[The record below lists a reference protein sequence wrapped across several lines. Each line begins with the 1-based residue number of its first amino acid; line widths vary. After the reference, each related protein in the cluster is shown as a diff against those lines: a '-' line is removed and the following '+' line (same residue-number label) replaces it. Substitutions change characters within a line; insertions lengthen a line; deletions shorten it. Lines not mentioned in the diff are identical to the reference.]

1 MLAVLT
7 RFFVTG
13 TDTGIGKTRATAA
26 LARALGERE
35 AARGSSTGVTIVK
48 LAQTGLRAE
57 ECGDA
62 DEAVALARGVA
73 CDGNDAAGDAARAEG
88 RYASREL
95 CRFALPADPWA
106 AALAERREP
115 PRAAALAHAAL
126 AFQGGGAAARHL
138 VIEGSGGVAEYLARR
153 GMAVACIALAEPWA
167 AVDDDY
173 RRQVERALTA
183 KTPVH
188 RALARAVRPAS
199 DIEPLVVRLRFEP
212 DAHRS
217 VDRHSF
223 ATLVP

>member
-1 MLAVLT
+1 MV
-7 RFFVTG
+7 
-13 TDTGIGKTRATAA
+13 AA
-26 LARALGERE
+26 LR
-35 AARGSSTGVTIVK
+35 
-48 LAQTGLRAE
+48 
-57 ECGDA
+57 
-62 DEAVALARGVA
+62 ARGVA

-138 VIEGSGGVAEYLARR
+138 VIEGSGGVAVPLNATETLVDVALQLDTRAVLVVGLRLGCINHALLSLEYLARR